1 LILLEADNS
10 TDFRMVYFN
19 ADGKEGSMC
28 GNGGRCITAFA
39 KFLGIVD
46 SECSFT
52 AVDGIHRARISNG
65 QVALQMQDVS
75 QIQSKPRYLFLDTG
89 SPHHVQLWADWDAL
103 DVEKEGRRLRYGLY
117 GEKGSN
123 INFVN
128 PADPGRFRVR
138 TYERGVE
145 SETYS
150 CGTGV
155 TAVALAMYDLGHL
168 SKPAAILETRGGT
181 LSVRFKKEGGV
192 YSDIWLEGPAEQ
204 VFKGNWP

>member
-1 LILLEADNS
+1 MTFYKYQATGNDFIMVDNRQDFFPKNDTKTIRRLCHRRFGIGADGLILLEADNS

-75 QIQSKPRYLFLDTG
+75 QI
-89 SPHHVQLWADWDAL
+89 
-103 DVEKEGRRLRYGLY
+103 
-117 GEKGSN
+117 
-123 INFVN
+123 
-128 PADPGRFRVR
+128 
-138 TYERGVE
+138 
-145 SETYS
+145 
-150 CGTGV
+150 
-155 TAVALAMYDLGHL
+155 
-168 SKPAAILETRGGT
+168 
-181 LSVRFKKEGGV
+181 
-192 YSDIWLEGPAEQ
+192 
-204 VFKGNWP
+204 